1 MLAPNGAGSS
11 VDTLSRIIGARSSE
25 VIGQRIIIDN
35 RAGARR
41 GDRHGNRQGTG
52 WYFHLAEQLHC
63 DEVMKL

>member
-41 GDRHGNRQGTG
+41 AIGTEIAKAPDG
-52 WYFHLAEQLHC
+52 ISIWPSSYT
-63 DEVMKL
+63 VMK